1 MNYKNKRLTE
11 TQFAIYCRQ
20 KYDSKVADNLL
31 RQNGLNANTFTT
43 MAIEVVQA
51 QLVAKELK
59 KNYASLLTPQQL
71 KLINKFIA
79 KATDKKTCSKLKPS
93 FAYPILNLATKIKR
107 QAHKKE
113 LLNRETIQ
121 GLRYNQ
127 P

>member
-1 MNYKNKRLTE
+1 MNYKKKRLTE
-11 TQFAIYCRQ
+11 AQFAIHCRQ

-31 RQNGLNANTFTT
+31 RQNGLNPNTFTT

-51 QLVAKELK
+51 QLAAKELK
-59 KNYASLLTPQQL
+59 KNYANFLTPQQL
-71 KLINKFIA
+71 KLINKFIS
-79 KATDKKTCSKLKPS
+79 KATDKKICAQLKPT

-113 LLNRETIQ
+113 VLNRKTIQ